1 MSDTPPSLA
10 FIGTGKMGGAILE
23 GVAQAGADAPLIRAT
38 TQTEAAAELLRA
50 RGVDARSIEAD
61 HDANSWAVAG
71 ADMVILAV
79 KPHYILEVA
88 SSIAPALETDAVVVS
103 VAAGLTTAQIEAVVD
118 QAVVRAMPNTPSQ
131 IQQGVTGIASGSR
144 ASADQVATVSDV
156 FRSVG
161 QVVVVD
167 ESQINHLSALSGSGP
182 AYLFY
187 IAEKLIDVAIE
198 HGFSQDQATTM
209 VQGTLIG
216 AAALLDSS
224 GETPQALRQA
234 VTSPG
239 GTTEQ
244 AIAVLDEH
252 QMGQIWS
259 EAIARAVA
267 RAEQM
272 ARDA

>member
-23 GVAQAGADAPLIRAT
+23 GVVQAGADAPLIRAT

-61 HDANSWAVAG
+61 SQANSWAVAG

-187 IAEKLIDVAIE
+187 IAEKLIDVAID

-209 VQGTLIG
+209 VQGTLMG

>member
-61 HDANSWAVAG
+61 SQANSWAVAG

-144 ASADQVATVSDV
+144 ASADQMATVSDV

>member
-61 HDANSWAVAG
+61 SQANSWAVAG

-144 ASADQVATVSDV
+144 ASADQMATVSDV

-209 VQGTLIG
+209 VQGTLMG

>member
-23 GVAQAGADAPLIRAT
+23 GVVQSGADAPLIRAT

-61 HDANSWAVAG
+61 SQANSWAVAG

-209 VQGTLIG
+209 VQGTLMG